1 MPTFVKKSSP
11 RVRSLFMVKTVFY
24 PSDPGDSSH
33 NNLVFWLYCLAF
45 RLLVPKAGT
54 EPKPMTVKV
63 LSPGPENSL

>member
-33 NNLVFWLYCLAF
+33 NNLVFWLYWATCRMSSQL
-45 RLLVPKAGT
+45 GI
-54 EPKPMTVKV
+54 
-63 LSPGPENSL
+63 

>member
-1 MPTFVKKSSP
+1 
-11 RVRSLFMVKTVFY
+11 MVKTVFY